1 MYKMNNRAFTIV
13 EALLGG
19 ILITIL
25 ALGGAGFN
33 VQMRRKM
40 QYLQERYAAV
50 SLASS
55 QIEDLRIK
63 AQDNFSTSLL
73 DVGQDYASTLASIP
87 DGLTV
92 TYDVTEEG
100 DWDTDTDI
108 DYKIITAICKY
119 DNDTKQIQLTT
130 YIVDIE

>member
-1 MYKMNNRAFTIV
+1 MQDGKAVSDSRFLMHKMSNRAFSII

-63 AQDNFSTSLL
+63 AKDNFSTSLL
-73 DVGQDYASTLASIP
+73 DVGQDYASTLGTISE
-87 DGLTV
+87 GLMV
-92 TYDVTEEG
+92 IYDVVREG
-100 DWDTDTDI
+100 ECLPAFGGVTLGRNWRRCGD
-108 DYKIITAICKY
+108 
-119 DNDTKQIQLTT
+119 
-130 YIVDIE
+130 